1 MIVTNMIVT
10 FFLNFQLLLQVG
22 HRCEQQPYL
31 KIKVRRLTHTPQSRL
46 SHIVTM
52 HAASG
57 RAYPSCL
64 LNIEIWIWVLISY
77 GWAGVPQNI
86 EAAITRVKYIVKKN
100 KLTKVKNYSSWL
112 TNLDID
118 YLFRRGTKYSNSLQV
133 LVGSFL
139 RQLEVENLEIGKF

>member
-1 MIVTNMIVT
+1 MLLILLGVRIWSASPGMHRQFRQLCRVLRTNLTYLLVFTVVCPGPTLQTIFYKYRLCYKQSVHHDSNKHDNT
-10 FFLNFQLLLQVG
+10 IFSNFQLLLQVG

-64 LNIEIWIWVLISY
+64 LNIEIWIWVLIFY
-77 GWAGVPQNI
+77 GWAGVPRI
-86 EAAITRVKYIVKKN
+86 
-100 KLTKVKNYSSWL
+100 
-112 TNLDID
+112 
-118 YLFRRGTKYSNSLQV
+118 
-133 LVGSFL
+133 
-139 RQLEVENLEIGKF
+139 